1 MCSGFC
7 ALPSWSG
14 WRCAWRSF
22 GHYFELLS
30 GTDQRQLEIIKLRV
44 FVQRVAP
51 YSDQSHPA
59 RAAPRVA
66 MAPGSGRLHCVS
78 WPDRARRA
86 CQRQPAHG
94 ADPAGAAPAGQP
106 GLHAAEPAALP
117 GGGAPPADASRP
129 DLARLRCFA
138 AGPGQGVNYAAGT
151 WHHPLLA
158 LQAECDFLV
167 VDRGGAASDHN
178 CDEFALDGLDLW
190 LAAALPA

>member
-1 MCSGFC
+1 MWPPIATS
-7 ALPSWSG
+7 
-14 WRCAWRSF
+14 
-22 GHYFELLS
+22 HI
-30 GTDQRQLEIIKLRV
+30 QRAQHRVLQWPLEVGDCIAFHGLTV
-44 FVQRVAP
+44 
-51 YSDQSHPA
+51 
-59 RAAPRVA
+59 
-66 MAPGSGRLHCVS
+66 
-78 WPDRARRA
+78 
-86 CQRQPAHG
+86 HG
-94 ADPAGAAPAGQP
+94 APANASLPM
-106 GLHAAEPAALP
+106 ALILLERHP
-117 GGGAPPADASRP
+117 LGRQAFMPLSQLPYLVVVAPPADASRP